1 MRKIMKRLALLLIL
15 FTAAPGCS
23 VKTPT
28 SIAQGTWV
36 YQLLMNGVKIG
47 TASVSNSQRDGL
59 FISAIQMDMVLGD
72 VKNTTRQV
80 ITETADFKPVKLEI
94 YNTVLNGKK
103 RQEINTIAEFKDKTV
118 ELTAGG
124 QKTRFTIEKPFILDG
139 NYFMDFLIKKR
150 FKKGTQ
156 VSALLYDPTFETEE
170 PINVR
175 MKVKGHEEVTING
188 KTKQLIHIVQRI
200 ENSKNIDIFIDENG
214 IAQKAIILM
223 LNNRIELIIK

>member
-1 MRKIMKRLALLLIL
+1 MKRLALLLIL

-28 SIAQGTWV
+28 SIAQGTWA

-59 FISAIQMDMVLGD
+59 FISAIQMDMVLGE
-72 VKNTTRQV
+72 VKNTTRQI

-94 YNTVLNGKK
+94 YNTIINGKQ
-103 RQEINTIAEFKDKTV
+103 RQEINTIAEFKNKTV
-118 ELTAGG
+118 QLTAGG

-139 NYFMDFLIKKR
+139 NYFMDFLIKKN

-156 VSALLYDPTFETEE
+156 VSAFLYDPTFETED

-175 MKVKGHEEVTING
+175 MKVEGIERVIING
-188 KTKQLIHIVQRI
+188 KPKQLIHIVQRI

>member
-1 MRKIMKRLALLLIL
+1 MKRLALLLIL

>member
-1 MRKIMKRLALLLIL
+1 MKRLALLLIL
-15 FTAAPGCS
+15 FTTAPGCS

-28 SIAQGTWV
+28 SIAQGTWT
-36 YQLLMNGVKIG
+36 YQLLINGVEIG
-47 TASVSNSQRDGL
+47 TASVSNIQRDGL
-59 FISAIQMDMVLGD
+59 FTSTIQMDMVLGK
-72 VKNTTRQV
+72 VKNTTRQI

-94 YNTVLNGKK
+94 YNTIINGKK
-103 RQEINTIAEFKDKTV
+103 RQEINTVAEFNNKTV
-118 ELTAGG
+118 QLTAGDH
-124 QKTRFTIEKPFILDG
+124 KTQFTIEKSFILDG
-139 NYFMDFLIKKR
+139 NYFMDFLIKKS

-170 PINVR
+170 PINVK
-175 MKVKGHEEVTING
+175 MKVKGRERVIING
-188 KTKQLIHIVQRI
+188 KPKQLIHIVQRI

>member
-1 MRKIMKRLALLLIL
+1 MRNKMKRLALLLIL

-28 SIAQGTWV
+28 SIAQGTWA

-59 FISAIQMDMVLGD
+59 FISAIQMDMVLGE
-72 VKNTTRQV
+72 VKNTTRQI

-94 YNTVLNGKK
+94 YNTIINGKQ
-103 RQEINTIAEFKDKTV
+103 RQEINTIAEFKNKTV
-118 ELTAGG
+118 QLTAGG

-139 NYFMDFLIKKR
+139 NYFMDFLIKKN

-156 VSALLYDPTFETEE
+156 VSAFLYDPTFETED

-175 MKVKGHEEVTING
+175 MKVEGIERVIING
-188 KTKQLIHIVQRI
+188 KPKQLIHIVQRI